1 MKKVL
6 LMVLILVSLLSFP
19 VSRAQAA
26 STIKY
31 AGSLFVVGKGTVFVF
46 SASGFRNRDLRN
58 VSIYVGSNFHNLSCS
73 ANQGDKKIVCVIRGG
88 ISDEYGGETGIIHLG
103 GQLFYVTI
111 PSRIERID
119 PEEEGG
125 SGESG
130 CAEPTVSGADVE
142 FTDIDQVAS
151 TEFVPGDSLD
161 EVTADAQDQ
170 VSTSMGDLIGF
181 KVVSDLK
188 CGEEA
193 PEEPA
198 L

>member
-1 MKKVL
+1 MKKAL
-6 LMVLILVSLLSFP
+6 SLFLIIASLFSLQ

-26 STIKY
+26 GIITY
-31 AGSLFVVGKGTVFVF
+31 AGGLFVVGKGTVFVF
-46 SASGFRNRDLRN
+46 KGSDLSNKAIRNAT
-58 VSIYVGSNFHNLSCS
+58 IFAGSNFHNLSCS
-73 ANQGDKKIVCVIRGG
+73 LNKDDKKIVCVIRGG
-88 ISDEYGGETGIIHLG
+88 ISDEYGGETAIIHLG
-103 GQLFYVTI
+103 GQIFYVTI

-119 PEEEGG
+119 PEDEEG
-125 SGESG
+125 GESG
-130 CAEPTVSGADVE
+130 CGEPTVSGADVE

-170 VSTSMGDLIGF
+170 VNTSMGDLIGF

-188 CGEEA
+188 CGVEPSEE
-193 PEEPA
+193 